1 MSSGSAVL
9 IFSYFLAVCYIS
21 QNLNR
26 VQSFSVPHLKH
37 QQQSITRLYS
47 DKSRRPGGRTG
58 GSSGAGG
65 RGAGRGRGA
74 SGPKADYRN
83 KNSVGT
89 TGRNRKNKEDEGI
102 DSTWMPISTKWRLF
116 NIDVLLENDPG
127 KDVYTVHEGLINS
140 IHKSLGILIDTKR
153 YLSSS
158 ASSSSS
164 SASKQVWSQ
173 KGETEEDDEE
183 HSAFLKATKASSNPA
198 DDRNTDNL
206 RVKPGDITILRKV
219 PALNLSSSHTD
230 FTLWMSS
237 TN

>member
-1 MSSGSAVL
+1 MSRGIAVFV
-9 IFSYFLAVCYIS
+9 FSYLFIVSLIDP
-21 QNLNR
+21 NNNG
-26 VQSFSVPHLKH
+26 VQSFTMPQLRYGK
-37 QQQSITRLYS
+37 QSLTQLCS
-47 DKSRRPGGRTG
+47 DKDRRTPGGR
-58 GSSGAGG
+58 GSSSNSGG

-127 KDVYTVHEGLINS
+127 KDVYSVHEGLINS

-153 YLSSS
+153 YLSST

-164 SASKQVWSQ
+164 SASKQVWAQ
-173 KGETEEDDEE
+173 KGEFNEVDEE
-183 HSAFLKATKASSNPA
+183 HNAFLKATKASSNPA

-206 RVKPGDITILRKV
+206 RVKPEDITILRKV
-219 PALNLSSSHTD
+219 
-230 FTLWMSS
+230 S
-237 TN
+237 TPELYSYLYTEGPF